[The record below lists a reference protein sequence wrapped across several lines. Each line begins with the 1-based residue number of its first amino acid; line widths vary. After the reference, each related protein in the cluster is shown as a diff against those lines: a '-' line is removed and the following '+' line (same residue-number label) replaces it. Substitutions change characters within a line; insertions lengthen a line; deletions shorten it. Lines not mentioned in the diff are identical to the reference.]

1 MKPPRLLARERDQLD
16 TINRLLKTINSG
28 NDQMKKTTLVK
39 LLTVAIGAS
48 VSLILTAGTAQA
60 QSLSTS
66 FPQVKGK
73 NCPGG
78 FTQSRGMCTSKDGTR
93 EGMVKVGKSCPKP
106 KTGGRLTD
114 TGAYCYRKIKK

>member
-1 MKPPRLLARERDQLD
+1 
-16 TINRLLKTINSG
+16 
-28 NDQMKKTTLVK
+28 MKKTTLVK

-48 VSLILTAGTAQA
+48 VSLILTAGAAQA

-66 FPQVKGK
+66 FSQVKGK
-73 NCPGG
+73 NCPNY
-78 FTQSRGMCTSKDGTR
+78 FSQTRGMCKSADGTR
-93 EGMVKVGKSCPKP
+93 EGMVKVGRSCPTP